1 MKKLCG
7 VPIFAAFAFAQ
18 PKQELWGVWITNVDN
33 DILSRD
39 VKNTQ
44 GMSYGLFQKLKNIS
58 SKIMEM
64 SDILL
69 IEPVNIDE
77 ICCLD

>member
-7 VPIFAAFAFAQ
+7 VPMFAAFAFAQ
-18 PKQELWGVWITNVDN
+18 PKPELWGVWITNVDN

-44 GMSYGLFQKLKNIS
+44 GMNYHVK
-58 SKIMEM
+58 EM
-64 SDILL
+64 VLL
-69 IEPVNIDE
+69 
-77 ICCLD
+77 